1 MRHESEWKEAV
12 RAAFPHTIPV
22 LTGFAFLGIAYGI
35 LMRTQGYGLLLTAAM
50 SLIVYAGS
58 MQYLA
63 VSLFAVGFDPVGT
76 FLLTLMVN
84 ARHLFYGV
92 SMLDKLQGTGRWRNV
107 IVFMLSDETFSL
119 LCSAEPPEGVDKTR
133 FMVSIAAMDY
143 LYWFLASVA
152 GSLLGAVLTLNTAG
166 IDFVLTALFVVIFLN
181 QWREK
186 TGRGAAVAGVLC
198 SLACLVLAGAERFM
212 LPAMGA
218 ILAVLLVAQARRKDL
233 QAAEKEAGR

>member
-1 MRHESEWKEAV
+1 MRQEGEWA
-12 RAAFPHTIPV
+12 RAARCAFPHTIPV

-35 LMRTQGYGLLLTAAM
+35 LMRTQGQGLLLTAAM

-63 VSLFAVGFDPVGT
+63 VSLFAVGFDPIGT

-84 ARHLFYGV
+84 ARHLFYGI
-92 SMLDKLQGTGRWRNV
+92 SMLDRLKDTGKWRNL

-119 LCSAEPPEGVDKTR
+119 LCSAKPPESVDRTK
-133 FMVSIAAMDY
+133 FMVCIAVMDY
-143 LYWFLASVA
+143 LYWFLASVT
-152 GSLLGAVLTLNTAG
+152 GSLLGVVLTLNTTG
-166 IDFVLTALFVVIFLN
+166 IDFVLTALFVVIFLG

-186 TGRGAAVAGVLC
+186 AGRWAAAAGIVC
-198 SLACLVLAGAERFM
+198 SLACLVIVGAEGFM

-218 ILAVLLVAQARRKDL
+218 ILAVLLIGQRIRKG
-233 QAAEKEAGR
+233 EIG